1 MTCNV
6 IVECVKQDLS
16 VQKFSLRKLCLWNEF
31 MMTSWTSDEWKNNIF
46 WDSIFKCWIWQLMIV
61 LLFERA
67 GNFNVQ
73 KPLLKREVHKLCTIR
88 PLPWKIWWH
97 ESLIFW
103 DLFFVNYVNT
113 LMYVVLKMNFGVS
126 SKWICIKLIFVKV
139 LLVSDRRFSP
149 DCYQKYLVHS
159 NCVH

>member
-1 MTCNV
+1 MWCDRWVRETRSFCSKV
-6 IVECVKQDLS
+6 FFEKIVSVKWIYDDF
-16 VQKFSLRKLCLWNEF
+16 VNFRWMK
-31 MMTSWTSDEWKNNIF
+31 KNNIF
-46 WDSIFKCWIWQLMIV
+46 WDSIFKRWIWQLMIV

-73 KPLLKREVHKLCTIR
+73 KPFLKREVHKLCPTR

-113 LMYVVLKMNFGVS
+113 LMYVVLKNELRSLFEVNM
-126 SKWICIKLIFVKV
+126 
-139 LLVSDRRFSP
+139 
-149 DCYQKYLVHS
+149 H
-159 NCVH
+159 